1 MQLALHNHQ
10 RGKSDYWHPD
20 IVLDHSRKRGK

>member
-10 RGKSDYWHPD
+10 L
-20 IVLDHSRKRGK
+20 ILA